1 MLHFD
6 EAPLFNIAHLLGEKG
21 NNLSRESKLC
31 TPKKERKGTG
41 LTTSVGLK
49 QRAKGR
55 QKYGPRTTL
64 ADHRGC
70 EPIVARIQV
79 AECGVGDCG
88 FTLAKLYQAA
98 RRQKG

>member
-31 TPKKERKGTG
+31 TPKKELKRDTG

-55 QKYGPRTTL
+55 QK
-64 ADHRGC
+64 
-70 EPIVARIQV
+70 
-79 AECGVGDCG
+79 
-88 FTLAKLYQAA
+88 
-98 RRQKG
+98 